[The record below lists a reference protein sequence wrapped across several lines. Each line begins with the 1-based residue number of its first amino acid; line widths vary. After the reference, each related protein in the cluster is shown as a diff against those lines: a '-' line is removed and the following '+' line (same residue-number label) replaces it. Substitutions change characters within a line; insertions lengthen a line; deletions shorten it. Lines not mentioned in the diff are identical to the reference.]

1 MEAEQGLGDTQETQ
15 FEQRMAATAAPLTF
29 SLAATPDRICTI
41 AEAATQAKVSRRTI
55 YNWMAQ
61 GKLTIYR
68 TPGGMVRLLTAELLT
83 LEPAEVTK

>member
-1 MEAEQGLGDTQETQ
+1 MEAEQETQ
-15 FEQRMAATAAPLTF
+15 FEQRMAAVATPLTF

-41 AEAATQAKVSRRTI
+41 AEAGRVAKVSRRTI

-68 TPGGMVRLLTAELLT
+68 TPGGAVRLLTVELLVQ
-83 LEPAEVTK
+83 EPAEVTK